1 MLISFKIP
9 ETVKSSICN
18 YHVRFTLF
26 KVLFSE
32 VEKYVIMVIAN
43 KVWKYEG
50 EKSDFKVSNRY

>member
-1 MLISFKIP
+1 MLISFKIT
-9 ETVKSSICN
+9 EAVKSSICN

-43 KVWKYEG
+43 KV
-50 EKSDFKVSNRY
+50 